1 MRGVRKR
8 RRRRRRRRRYVR
20 TADRRQRLRHGGGGL
35 GPVQLGRPSGHKLGS
50 HQPKLGPLKES
61 ACFARRPSQFSL
73 PGKPALL
80 LHNASENRKL
90 LRLRLIFLPARVR
103 RQRAGRQRQRETHR
117 EIERDTQRDRERET
131 VRQRDR

>member
-90 LRLRLIFLPARVR
+90 LRLRLIFTFPCQSPETKS
-103 RQRAGRQRQRETHR
+103 RQTET
-117 EIERDTQRDRERET
+117 ERDTQRDRERQTE
-131 VRQRDR
+131 R